1 MPIRF
6 TCSCGQ
12 QLQTA
17 EEHAGRTVRCPTCG
31 KDNTVPDL
39 LQAVLPVEA
48 VLPSPN
54 PPEAVETDERHIKP
68 APTVRPRSRDRNHA
82 WDDDEADERPVP
94 AQGTSGKAIAALVL
108 GLMSFCAVI
117 FTGIPAII
125 FGILGLNDISKSRG
139 RLKGKG
145 MAITGIVLG
154 ALGGLV
160 IGPIAMLI
168 GLLVP
173 AVEKVREA
181 AARIQSSNNLKQMAI
196 AMHNYN
202 DTIDHLPENAAISG
216 PDGKPLLS
224 WRVALLPYLEQ
235 GSLFKQFHLDEPW
248 DSPHNKTLIPLM
260 PKVYVV
266 PAADPKVAQQG
277 LTYYRVFV
285 GPGTAF
291 RLRGDKPPRIPDSIP
306 DGTSNTIMIVEAA
319 EAVPWT
325 KPDELVYDPTG
336 PLPPLGGHLRP
347 GYCNVVMF
355 DGSTRIVHLPGVSE
369 STLRHAITAND
380 GQPLGADWP

>member
-173 AVEKVREA
+173 AVEKVRK
-181 AARIQSSNNLKQMAI
+181 RP
-196 AMHNYN
+196 
-202 DTIDHLPENAAISG
+202 LPES
-216 PDGKPLLS
+216 
-224 WRVALLPYLEQ
+224 RVV
-235 GSLFKQFHLDEPW
+235 
-248 DSPHNKTLIPLM
+248 T
-260 PKVYVV
+260 
-266 PAADPKVAQQG
+266 
-277 LTYYRVFV
+277 T
-285 GPGTAF
+285 
-291 RLRGDKPPRIPDSIP
+291 
-306 DGTSNTIMIVEAA
+306 
-319 EAVPWT
+319 
-325 KPDELVYDPTG
+325 
-336 PLPPLGGHLRP
+336 
-347 GYCNVVMF
+347 
-355 DGSTRIVHLPGVSE
+355 
-369 STLRHAITAND
+369 
-380 GQPLGADWP
+380 